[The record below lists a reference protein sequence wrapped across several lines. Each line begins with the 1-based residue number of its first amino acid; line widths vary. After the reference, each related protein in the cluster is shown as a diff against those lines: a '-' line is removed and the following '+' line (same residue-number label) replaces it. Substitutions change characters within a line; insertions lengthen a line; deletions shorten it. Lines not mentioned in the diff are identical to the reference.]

1 MGKPANE
8 MESYTGGEEH
18 KHRHHHPSHI
28 DTRPMW
34 QRYLPIILTVTIGV
48 TLSIVLYYLTLAWDH
63 QRVKADFKKAAE
75 DRTFAIQRSLVFNL
89 DLLQT
94 FEAFFKSRNNAIDPQ
109 TFHAYSQPFLQR
121 YEYIK
126 ALQWAPLVNDAERS
140 AFESTV
146 KQSIPDFQISTFNAD
161 GKKTVASQKPVYYP
175 LQYIEPLEGNEV
187 ARGIDLAATDAF
199 NEVLNAARDDTKSRA
214 ISHATLAEN
223 TNLIGLTVF
232 LPIYQMDSPLDTTEE
247 RRAALKGFVIGVFE
261 IGSILDVAM
270 TYLDERPIEIRVYDK
285 SLPADR
291 QFLYL
296 YLGQLDSELLESV
309 DASQLTKKNEPA
321 LEVVKEFSFAG
332 RNLSVEC
339 TPSVGYHLTTGGG
352 WQALTVL
359 ALGLL
364 VTLLMTGYFYAAMRH
379 AYHLAEAAEEANQA
393 QSRFL
398 ANMSHQLRTPLNAIT
413 GYSELLREEAEEL
426 EDKSIIQDI
435 DKIYISARYLLSL
448 SEGILDLSKIKAGEI
463 ELNWS
468 IMEVKHLLTDIVDI
482 ASPLVK
488 KNNNTLIINCPNTVG
503 TMQTDVTRTHQILF
517 NLLNNVS
524 EATENQTVTV
534 NVAREYKDNKEWIRF
549 EVSGY
554 MGGGLTEE
562 QCQHLRLR
570 LSKAETSASEIDLGI
585 RMGLVISA
593 HLWHLMG
600 GYVDVK
606 SELGRSVTFTLYLP
620 AKAAL

>member
-8 MESYTGGEEH
+8 VESYTGGEESPH
-18 KHRHHHPSHI
+18 QHRHPSHL
-28 DTRPMW
+28 DKRPLW
-34 QRYLPIILTVTIGV
+34 QRYLPIILTVTIGIA
-48 TLSIVLYYLTLAWDH
+48 LSIVLYYLTLAWDH

-94 FEAFFKSRNNAIDPQ
+94 FEAFFKSRNNSVDAQ

-126 ALQWAPLVNDAERS
+126 AIQWAPLVNDAERN
-140 AFESTV
+140 AFETTV
-146 KQSIPDFQISTFNAD
+146 KQSIPDFRISDFNAD
-161 GKKTVASQKPVYYP
+161 GQKVPAAQRPLYFP
-175 LQYIEPLEGNEV
+175 LQYIDPTEGNSIAQGV
-187 ARGIDLAATDAF
+187 DLSSVQAF

-214 ISHATLAEN
+214 ISHATIAEN

-232 LPIYQMDSPLDTTEE
+232 LPIYQIDAPLDSMEE

-285 SLPADR
+285 SLPPDR

-321 LEVVKEFSFAG
+321 LEVVKEFNFAG
-332 RNLSVEC
+332 RDLSVEC
-339 TPSVGYHLTTGGG
+339 TPSVGYHLTTGSG

-359 ALGLL
+359 ALGFL
-364 VTLLMTGYFYAAMRH
+364 VTLLMAGYFYAAMRH

-426 EDKSIIQDI
+426 DDKSIIQDI

-463 ELNWS
+463 ELNWA
-468 IMEVKHLLTDIVDI
+468 ITEVKHLLTDIVDI
-482 ASPLVK
+482 ATPLVK
-488 KNNNTLIINCPNTVG
+488 KNNNALIINCPNSVG
-503 TMQTDVTRTHQILF
+503 TMQTDVTRIHQVLF

-534 NVAREYKDNKEWIRF
+534 DVTREYKDGKEWICF
-549 EVSGY
+549 NISGY

-570 LSKAETSASEIDLGI
+570 LSKAETSASETDLGI

-606 SELGRSVTFTLYLP
+606 SDLGRSVTFTLYLP
-620 AKAAL
+620 AQAAI